1 MEDNLKKITYLPSL
15 FYMREKFDIKLP
27 MGVLFAIEE
36 YGEWFVNFTHLV
48 FTMGHEY
55 VFVSLCHFV

>member
-1 MEDNLKKITYLPSL
+1 MEDNLKSFYLFTFL
-15 FYMREKFDIKLP
+15 FYMREKFDITLP
-27 MGVLFAIEE
+27 MGVLFAVEE
-36 YGEWFVNFTHLV
+36 YGEWFVNYTHLV